1 MKKPPS
7 ECIKAVK
14 TLTDFHDDD
23 CASYYSS
30 DGGSAVIVISDQEV
44 AEKMVY
50 IMAMLMEALGD
61 GIEEEFGVPL
71 MIPAEPIEA

>member
-1 MKKPPS
+1 MM
-7 ECIKAVK
+7 
-14 TLTDFHDDD
+14 
-23 CASYYSS
+23 
-30 DGGSAVIVISDQEV
+30 QEV

-71 MIPAEPIEA
+71 LIPPEPIEA